1 MSIWNDNNMACLVLQ
16 PKYAAK
22 DQLRKDCLVP
32 IQKASLASYFEE
44 GLNKEYCLRKFELH
58 HFDDGQYFTRI

>member
-1 MSIWNDNNMACLVLQ
+1 MSIWNDNNRGGLVLQ

-32 IQKASLASYFEE
+32 IQKAYLTSDVGE
-44 GLNKEYCLRKFELH
+44 GLNKGYCLHKF
-58 HFDDGQYFTRI
+58 

>member
-1 MSIWNDNNMACLVLQ
+1 MSIWNDNNMGCLVLQ

-44 GLNKEYCLRKFELH
+44 GLNKGYCLRKF
-58 HFDDGQYFTRI
+58 